1 VPDDT
6 PVTTPVPLTTVA
18 IVVLPLA
25 HVPPVV
31 PSVKVIVE
39 PTQNGEDAG
48 IANGVVLTVTIVVA
62 VQPVP
67 SEYVI
72 IEVPDN
78 TPVTTPVP
86 LTTVA
91 MVVVPL
97 DQVPPVVPSVN
108 VIVVPEQN
116 GDEAEIADGIELTVT
131 TVVVKHP
138 VPNV

>member
-1 VPDDT
+1 VPEDT

-31 PSVKVIVE
+31 PSVTVIVE
-39 PTQNGEDAG
+39 PTQNGEDAE
-48 IANGVVLTVTIVVA
+48 IADGVVLTVTIVVA

-72 IEVPDN
+72 TDVPDN
-78 TPVTTPVP
+78 TPVTTPVL

-91 MVVVPL
+91 TVVVPL

-116 GDEAEIADGIELTVT
+116 ADEADMADGNAFTVT
-131 TVVVKHP
+131 TVVVKQP
-138 VPNV
+138 VPNA